1 MRRRH
6 QPSLKNKRIIFK
18 YKDSKIVKSR
28 KDNQNLEDDE
38 GTTVESRVISTSV
51 KMLMKGA
58 GRNAALVRKVFYFFA
73 IFPEDVAVPA
83 SFFTKMLPILVG
95 ESPDKKAGRWAVG
108 TCLSTLLKYN
118 SIKGS
123 LAGRDHLARRKKQL
137 RDLGHR

>member
-1 MRRRH
+1 
-6 QPSLKNKRIIFK
+6 
-18 YKDSKIVKSR
+18 
-28 KDNQNLEDDE
+28 
-38 GTTVESRVISTSV
+38 
-51 KMLMKGA
+51 MKGA

-118 SIKGS
+118 LIKGS
-123 LAGRDHLARRKKQL
+123 LAVGHGVFQHDIVRDFVI
-137 RDLGHR
+137 